1 MVISQEVAM
10 PDPIP
15 VSASDLRQAMRD
27 PRYWQSGHPE
37 RGDYTTWVEGAFRQ
51 LHEGPA
57 NSDGLVWVNPY
68 TRTRDGEIEEVSG
81 HFRHSG
87 KHGGHGDPGGDAARG
102 GVSVEDEPGRG
113 VERRT
118 TVRDLSGRLIGRCDT
133 LSDGGQIC
141 AMAMPDGGI
150 VVQGLQPGDGAFVPV
165 AASAAAYAFPA
176 LLGAA
181 TGLYNYLPNR
191 PLTAPGDS
199 AAADTPFLYF
209 YRGFEGTEAGVRVTV
224 GQLSEQRV
232 RDFCPKTAEFEERL
246 SEIAAGL
253 PREGRS
259 PQQWGTDIHTA
270 MNQRL
275 RRQYGTTSSVVRP
288 ELSVVGGVGQRYGT
302 AGSTRLDIYH
312 RVEGTDTICAYDI
325 KTGTAGLSASQAA
338 RIYAGAHAFGRSN
351 NISNPRVLVIELRRT
366 P

>member
-1 MVISQEVAM
+1 M

-37 RGDYTTWVEGAFRQ
+37 RGDYTKWVEGAFRQ

-57 NSDGLVWVNPY
+57 NSDGPVWVSPY
-68 TRTRDGEIEEVSG
+68 TRTRDGETEEVSG

-87 KHGGHGDPGGDAARG
+87 RQGGPGDPGGDAAQG
-102 GVSVEDEPGRG
+102 AVSVEDEPGRG
-113 VERRT
+113 VARRT
-118 TVRDLSGRLIGRCDT
+118 TVRDRSGRLIGRCET

-150 VVQGLQPGDGAFVPV
+150 VVQGLQTGDGEFVPV
-165 AASAAAYAFPA
+165 AAPAATYAFPA

-191 PLTAPGDS
+191 PLTAPVDS

-259 PQQWGTDIHTA
+259 PQRWGMDVHTA
-270 MNQRL
+270 MHHGL
-275 RRQYGTTSSVVRP
+275 RRQYGTTSSVVRS
-288 ELSVVGGVGQRYGT
+288 ELSWSVAWDNDMERQGRRVSISIT
-302 AGSTRLDIYH
+302 A
-312 RVEGTDTICAYDI
+312 
-325 KTGTAGLSASQAA
+325 
-338 RIYAGAHAFGRSN
+338 
-351 NISNPRVLVIELRRT
+351 
-366 P
+366 